1 MYCRTGGHIYD
12 AVEMYSKSGPEPKP
26 IVYDVPSMDNRK
38 DVKMEENPAYQA
50 TN

>member
-1 MYCRTGGHIYD
+1 MGCRTGGHIYD
-12 AVEMYSKSGPEPKP
+12 AVEMYSKSGSEPHP
-26 IVYDVPSMDNRK
+26 IVYDAPSVDNSK